1 MAIKC
6 LVDALRSEVGKRY
19 VLTGASALPYATGFR
34 TGVGPVAAVV
44 RPGSLVELW
53 RSFRLCIAADCIVI
67 GQAANTGLTGGST
80 PFGDYDRPVVIIN
93 TLRLKGIYPVRGGRE
108 VICLA
113 GATLYDLEQVLA
125 PLGREPHSVIGSS
138 CIGASVVGGICN
150 SSGGALVSR
159 GPAYTEYALF
169 AQVDKDGEV
178 HLCNHLGVALSGD
191 PEAILRKVE
200 AGGISEADITCENRR
215 GSAADDYAQ
224 TVRQIDTASPARF
237 NADPSR
243 LFEASGSAGKIM
255 VFAVRLD
262 TFPASAKTAVYYVGT
277 NDAAELEEL
286 RRRFLS
292 HARNLPVSAEY
303 IHRDAFRI
311 AYQYGKDMVW
321 AIRALGTNRLPWL
334 YRAKDRV
341 DLIGRR
347 IGIARPL
354 SDRLLQFGAR
364 LLPQHLPRRL
374 RTWHARFEHH
384 LVLKMADAGI
394 AEAES
399 ELTRLFPSASG
410 EAFLC
415 TPQEADLA
423 MLHRF
428 AVAGAAVRYRAVHGD
443 RAGPLVSL
451 DVALRRDE
459 RDWFE
464 VLPPQLEAQIEAKL
478 YYGHFFCHV
487 FHQDY
492 LLHAGCDADRF
503 EHELLA
509 LLDQRGAEYPAEHN
523 VGHLYPAKPAL
534 EAHYRA
540 LDPGNCLNAGV
551 GQTSRHKNWHP
562 GNAKG

>member
-1 MAIKC
+1 
-6 LVDALRSEVGKRY
+6 
-19 VLTGASALPYATGFR
+19 
-34 TGVGPVAAVV
+34 
-44 RPGSLVELW
+44 
-53 RSFRLCIAADCIVI
+53 
-67 GQAANTGLTGGST
+67 
-80 PFGDYDRPVVIIN
+80 
-93 TLRLKGIYPVRGGRE
+93 
-108 VICLA
+108 
-113 GATLYDLEQVLA
+113 
-125 PLGREPHSVIGSS
+125 
-138 CIGASVVGGICN
+138 
-150 SSGGALVSR
+150 
-159 GPAYTEYALF
+159 
-169 AQVDKDGEV
+169 
-178 HLCNHLGVALSGD
+178 
-191 PEAILRKVE
+191 
-200 AGGISEADITCENRR
+200 
-215 GSAADDYAQ
+215 
-224 TVRQIDTASPARF
+224 
-237 NADPSR
+237 
-243 LFEASGSAGKIM
+243 M

-262 TFPASAKTAVYYVGT
+262 TFPAAAKSAVYYVGT
-277 NDAAELEEL
+277 NDTAELEDL

-321 AIRALGTNRLPWL
+321 AIRALGTSRLPWL
-334 YRAKDRV
+334 FRVKDRV

-347 IGIARPL
+347 FGIETPL
-354 SDRLLQFGAR
+354 SDRLLQLAAGV
-364 LLPQHLPRRL
+364 LPQHLPRRL

-384 LVLKMADAGI
+384 LVLKLADAGI

-399 ELTRLFPSASG
+399 ELARLFPSASG

-451 DVALRRDE
+451 DVALRRDD

-464 VLPPQLEAQIEAKL
+464 ILPQHLEAQIAAKL

-509 LLDQRGAEYPAEHN
+509 LLDERGAEYPAEHN

-540 LDPGNCLNAGV
+540 LDPGNRLNAGV
-551 GQTSRHKNWHP
+551 GQTSRRKNWLQ
-562 GNAKG
+562 GSTNG

>member
-1 MAIKC
+1 MSGKASED
-6 LVDALRSEVGKRY
+6 LVDALRRVVGKRY
-19 VLTGASALPYATGFR
+19 VLTGASALPFATGFR
-34 TGVGPVAAVV
+34 TGAGPVAAVV

-53 RSFRLCIAADCIVI
+53 RAFRLCIAADCIVI

-80 PFGDYDRPVVIIN
+80 PFGEYDRPVVIIN
-93 TLRLKGIYPVRGGRE
+93 TLRLKGIFTVRGGRE

-169 AQVDKDGEV
+169 AKVDETGEV

-191 PEAILRKVE
+191 PEAMLRKIE
-200 AGGISEADITCENRR
+200 AGGISDADITGHDRR
-215 GSAADDYAQ
+215 GSAAGDYAL
-224 TVRQIDTASPARF
+224 TVRQIDSASPARF

-262 TFPASAKTAVYYVGT
+262 TFPAAAKTAVYYVGT
-277 NDAAELEEL
+277 NDTTELEDL

-321 AIRALGTNRLPWL
+321 AIRALGTSRLPWL
-334 YRAKDRV
+334 FRAKDWV

-347 IGIARPL
+347 IGIESPL
-354 SDRLLQFGAR
+354 SDRLLQFAAG

-374 RTWHARFEHH
+374 RSWHARFEHH
-384 LVLKMADAGI
+384 LVLKVADAGI

-399 ELTRLFPSASG
+399 ELARLFPSASG

-428 AVAGAAVRYRAVHGD
+428 AVAGAAVRYRTVHGD

-451 DVALRRDE
+451 DVALRRND

-464 VLPPQLEAQIEAKL
+464 VLPPYLEAQIAAKL

-492 LLHAGCDADRF
+492 LLHAGCDPDRF
-503 EHELLA
+503 EHELMA
-509 LLDQRGAEYPAEHN
+509 LLDERGAEYPAEHN

-540 LDPGNCLNAGV
+540 LDPGNRVNAGV
-551 GQTSRHKNWHP
+551 GQTSRHKNWR
-562 GNAKG
+562 